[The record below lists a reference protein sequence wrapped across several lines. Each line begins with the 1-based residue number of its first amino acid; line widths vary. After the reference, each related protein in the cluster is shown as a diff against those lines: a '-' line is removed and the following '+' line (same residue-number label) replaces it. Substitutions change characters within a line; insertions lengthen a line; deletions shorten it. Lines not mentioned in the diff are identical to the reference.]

1 MNLVSAKCPNC
12 GANIQVD
19 SERNECFCSFCG
31 SKINTQQAISLVVK
45 VDKSADYKNYLR
57 LASENAE
64 MGQFDEAVS
73 YVDKALEIHPDS
85 SRAWMLKAFFTS
97 QCKEVDNDSNGAIEP
112 GCVFYNEDYKK
123 VLISGQKAIKYAGNT
138 SEGTNYA
145 SLVYRLFL
153 GITKATLVLIDNNA
167 SDQRWLRARYEE
179 LEEICYPGQI
189 AHWGQHQHEEILA
202 EEDRENF
209 ENLTNALDNATQF
222 FTAVPRDFIT
232 PSYYP
237 DIKELATL
245 YVSAFKAINAR
256 VGVYNLNLSD
266 EYLKHSK
273 EMVALIKSYLPEEEA
288 SNENSVELSNEK
300 QTESKVPMII
310 LSFVVIFLLTIFAL
324 ALMI

>member
-64 MGQFDEAVS
+64 MSQFDEAVS
-73 YVDKALEIHPDS
+73 YIDKALEIHPDS
-85 SRAWMLKAFFTS
+85 SQAWMLKAFFTS
-97 QCKEVDNDSNGAIEP
+97 QSKEVEPISEGIIEP
-112 GCVFYNEDYKK
+112 GYVFFDEEHKK
-123 VLISGQKAIKYAGNT
+123 VLVSGQKAIKYAAKT
-138 SEGTNYA
+138 SEGKNYE

-153 GITKATLVLIDNNA
+153 GITKATLIAVDNNA

-179 LEEICYPGQI
+179 LEAVCYPGQI

-202 EEDRENF
+202 EEDSEFFN
-209 ENLTNALDNATQF
+209 NLINALDNAIQF
-222 FTAVPRDFIT
+222 LTAVPKDFIT
-232 PSYYP
+232 PSYYA

-245 YVSAFKAINAR
+245 YASAFKAINAR
-256 VGVYNLNLSD
+256 VGVYNQNLSD
-266 EYLKHSK
+266 EYLKHSR
-273 EMVALIKSYLPEEEA
+273 EMITFINSYLPEEETA
-288 SNENSVELSNEK
+288 GGSSTELSNEK
-300 QTESKVPMII
+300 QTETNVLKIVLSVVAFI
-310 LSFVVIFLLTIFAL
+310 LLIAFAI
-324 ALMI
+324 MG